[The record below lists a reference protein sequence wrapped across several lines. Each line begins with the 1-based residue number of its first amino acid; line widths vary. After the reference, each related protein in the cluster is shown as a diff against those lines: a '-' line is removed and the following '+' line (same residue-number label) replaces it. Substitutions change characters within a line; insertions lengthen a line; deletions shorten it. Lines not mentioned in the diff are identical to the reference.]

1 MPMPRAAARGGS
13 FTRGDAAML
22 YSKYVPLIWAG
33 IWRKRGR
40 AVLMLLQIASAFA
53 LFGLLEGVNTG
64 IKQAIAQTHRDRLYI
79 GSSVSLGDPLP
90 ISLLARIRATPG
102 VAVVTPRQ
110 GLPGTYQQPD
120 QQLGVL
126 AIEPQA
132 FFAIHDEYSVPQ
144 DAVAALENNRTGT
157 LVGVDSMERFGW
169 KVGERVVLQSPVPRT
184 DGSRDWTFDIVGSY
198 DMVDEAAEANALIA
212 NFAYVDEARFANRD
226 TVQVFVAK
234 IDDPASASS
243 VGLAIDNAFA
253 NSAYETRTQS
263 EADLAASQIQRI
275 GDLNYLA
282 RMIVAAVF
290 FAILFAT
297 GALMM
302 QSIRERMPE
311 LAVLKTLGF
320 SDRLVMGLIIAEAVV
335 FCVFAAGI
343 GLGIASFV
351 LPAARTFI
359 GIAGVPGVVVAAG
372 LILALALALI
382 GSSVPA
388 WRGLKLQVA
397 DALAGR

>member
-1 MPMPRAAARGGS
+1 
-13 FTRGDAAML
+13 ML
-22 YSKYVPLIWAG
+22 KYLPLIWAG

-64 IKQAIAQTHRDRLYI
+64 IKQAIAQLHRDRLYI

-102 VAVVTPRQ
+102 VALVTPRQ

-120 QQLGVL
+120 QQVGVI
-126 AIEPQA
+126 AIEPRA
-132 FFAIHDEYSVPQ
+132 FFEIHDEYAVAQ
-144 DAVAALENNRTGT
+144 DAIAALAGNRTGT
-157 LVGVDSMERFGW
+157 LVGRDSMERFGW
-169 KVGERVVLQSPVPRT
+169 EVGDRVVLQSPVPRN
-184 DGSRDWTFDIVGSY
+184 DGSREWAFDIVGSY
-198 DMVDEAAEANALIA
+198 DMADEADEANALIA

-234 IDDPASASS
+234 IDDPESAAA

-253 NSAYETRTQS
+253 NSDHETRTQS

-275 GDLNYLA
+275 ADLDFLA
-282 RMIVAAVF
+282 RAIIAAVF
-290 FAILFAT
+290 FALLFAT

-311 LAVLKTLGF
+311 LAVLKTVGY
-320 SDRLVMGLIIAEAVV
+320 SDRLVMGIILAEAVV
-335 FCVFAAGI
+335 FCLFAAGA
-343 GLGIASFV
+343 GLAIASFV
-351 LPAARTFI
+351 LPMARNFI
-359 GIAGVPGVVVAAG
+359 GLAGVPLVVVAAG
-372 LILALALALI
+372 LVLALALALI

-388 WRGLKLQVA
+388 WRGLRLQVA

>member
-1 MPMPRAAARGGS
+1 MPYPK
-13 FTRGDAAML
+13 FL
-22 YSKYVPLIWAG
+22 PLVWAG

-53 LFGLLEGVNTG
+53 LFGLLEGLNTG
-64 IKQAIAQTHRDRLYI
+64 IKQAIAQTHRDRLYV

-90 ISLLARIRATPG
+90 ISVLGRIRATPG
-102 VAVVTPRQ
+102 VAFATPRQ
-110 GLPGTYQQPD
+110 ALPGTYQQPD
-120 QQLGVL
+120 QQIGVI
-126 AIEPQA
+126 AVDPEA
-132 FFAIHDEYSVPQ
+132 YFAIFDELSASQ
-144 DAVAALENNRTGT
+144 DAVAALVSNRTGT
-157 LVGVDSMERFGW
+157 LVGSDTMERFGW

-184 DGSRDWTFDIVGSY
+184 DGSRDWAFDIVGSY
-198 DMVDEAAEANALIA
+198 DTRNEDDDATALLA

-234 IDDPASASS
+234 VGDPSNATP

-253 NSAYETRTQS
+253 NSDHETRTQS
-263 EADLAASQIQRI
+263 EADLAASQLQRI

-282 RMIVAAVF
+282 RAIIAAVF
-290 FAILFAT
+290 FAMLFAT

-311 LAVLKTLGF
+311 LAVLKTVGF

-335 FCVFAAGI
+335 FCLFAAGV
-343 GLGIASFV
+343 GLAIAAFV
-351 LPAARTFI
+351 LPLARQFI
-359 GIAGVPGVVVAAG
+359 GIAGLPPVVAAAG
-372 LILALALALI
+372 MVFAVVLALI

-388 WRGLKLQVA
+388 WRGLRLQVT

>member
-1 MPMPRAAARGGS
+1 MS
-13 FTRGDAAML
+13 
-22 YSKYVPLIWAG
+22 YSKFLPLVWAG

-90 ISLLARIRATPG
+90 IGLLGRIRATPG
-102 VAVVTPRQ
+102 VRFATPRQ
-110 GLPGTYQQPD
+110 ALPGTYQQPD
-120 QQLGVL
+120 QQVGVI
-126 AIEPQA
+126 AVDSVA
-132 FFAIHDEYSVPQ
+132 FFAIFDELSAPQ
-144 DAVAALENNRTGT
+144 DVVAALENNRTGV
-157 LVGVDSMERFGW
+157 LVGSDTMERFGW
-169 KVGERVVLQSPVPRT
+169 KVGDRVVLQSPVPRT
-184 DGSRDWTFDIVGSY
+184 DGSRDWAFDIVGSY
-198 DMVDEAAEANALIA
+198 DTLDAADDATALIA

-226 TVQVFVAK
+226 TTQMFVAK
-234 IDDPASASS
+234 IDNPTNAAPI
-243 VGLAIDNAFA
+243 GLAIDNAFA
-253 NSAYETRTQS
+253 NSDHETRTQS

-282 RMIVAAVF
+282 RAIIAAVF
-290 FAILFAT
+290 FAMLFAT

-311 LAVLKTLGF
+311 LAVLKTVGF
-320 SDRLVMGLIIAEAVV
+320 SDRLVMGLIVLEAVV

-343 GLGIASFV
+343 GLAIAAFV
-351 LPAARTFI
+351 LPMARQFI
-359 GIAGVPGVVVAAG
+359 GIAGVPLVVVAAG
-372 LILALALALI
+372 LVFAVMLALI

-388 WRGLKLQVA
+388 WRGLRLQVT

>member
-1 MPMPRAAARGGS
+1 
-13 FTRGDAAML
+13 ML
-22 YSKYVPLIWAG
+22 YSKYLPLIWAG

-64 IKQAIAQTHRDRLYI
+64 IKQAIAETNRDRLYI

-90 ISLLARIRATPG
+90 ISLLARIEATPG
-102 VAVVTPRQ
+102 VAAVTPRQ
-110 GLPGTYQQPD
+110 TLPGTYQQPD
-120 QQLGVL
+120 QQLGVIAVEPRAFFTIHGEYNVPRD
-126 AIEPQA
+126 AIE
-132 FFAIHDEYSVPQ
+132 
-144 DAVAALENNRTGT
+144 ALANNRTGT
-157 LVGVDSMERFGW
+157 LAGRDSMERFGW
-169 KVGERVVLQSPVPRT
+169 QVGDRVVLQSPVPRN

-198 DMVDEAAEANALIA
+198 DMVDEGNEANALIA
-212 NFAYVDEARFANRD
+212 NFAYIDEARFANRD

-253 NSAYETRTQS
+253 NSDHETRTQS

-282 RMIVAAVF
+282 RMIIGAVF
-290 FAILFAT
+290 FAMLFAT

-311 LAVLKTLGF
+311 LAVLKTVGF
-320 SDRLVMGLIIAEAVV
+320 SDRLVMGLIVAEAIV
-335 FCVFAAGI
+335 FCLFAAGV
-343 GLGIASFV
+343 GLAIASVV
-351 LPAARTFI
+351 LPTARRFI
-359 GIAGVPGVVVAAG
+359 GIAGVPFVVVAAG
-372 LILALALALI
+372 LALALALALI

-388 WRGLKLQVA
+388 WRGLRLQVT

>member
-1 MPMPRAAARGGS
+1 M
-13 FTRGDAAML
+13 
-22 YSKYVPLIWAG
+22 
-33 IWRKRGR
+33 WRKRGR

-53 LFGLLEGVNTG
+53 LFGLLEGINTG

-79 GSSVSLGDPLP
+79 ASSVSLGDPLP

-120 QQLGVL
+120 QQLGVIG
-126 AIEPQA
+126 IEPRA
-132 FFAIHDEYSVPQ
+132 FFEIHDEYSVAQ
-144 DAVAALENNRTGT
+144 EAIAALEGNRTGT
-157 LVGVDSMERFGW
+157 LVGRDSMERFGW
-169 KVGERVVLQSPVPRT
+169 KLADRVVLQSPVPRN

-198 DMVDEAAEANALIA
+198 EMDDEAAEANALIA
-212 NFAYVDEARFANRD
+212 NFAYVDEARLANRD

-234 IDDPASASS
+234 IDDPTSASA
-243 VGLAIDNAFA
+243 VGLTIDNAFA
-253 NSAYETRTQS
+253 NSDHETRTQS

-282 RMIVAAVF
+282 RMIIAAVF
-290 FAILFAT
+290 FAMLFAT

-311 LAVLKTLGF
+311 LAVLKTVGF
-320 SDRLVMGLIIAEAVV
+320 TDGLVMALIVTEAVV
-335 FCVFAAGI
+335 FCLFAAGV
-343 GLGIASFV
+343 GLAIATLV
-351 LPAARTFI
+351 LPAARSFI
-359 GIAGVPGVVVAAG
+359 GIAGVPPVVVAAG
-372 LILALALALI
+372 LALALALALI

-388 WRGLKLQVA
+388 WRGLKLQVV

>member
-1 MPMPRAAARGGS
+1 MA
-13 FTRGDAAML
+13 
-22 YSKYVPLIWAG
+22 YSKFLPLVWAG

-79 GSSVSLGDPLP
+79 ASSVSLGDPLP
-90 ISLLARIRATPG
+90 ISVLGRIRATPG
-102 VAVVTPRQ
+102 VAFVTPRQ

-120 QQLGVL
+120 QQLGVI
-126 AIEPQA
+126 AVDPGA
-132 FFAIHDEYSVPQ
+132 FFAIHDEYRAPQ
-144 DAVAALENNRTGT
+144 DAVAALEGNRTGV
-157 LVGVDSMERFGW
+157 LVGSDTMERFGW
-169 KVGERVVLQSPVPRT
+169 SVGDRVVLQSPVPRA
-184 DGSRDWTFDIVGSY
+184 DGSREWAFDVVGSY
-198 DMVDEAAEANALIA
+198 DMLDETADADALIA

-226 TVQVFVAK
+226 TVQVLVAK
-234 IDDPASASS
+234 IDDPGDAAAI
-243 VGLAIDNAFA
+243 GLAIDNAFA
-253 NSAYETRTQS
+253 NSDHETRTQS

-282 RMIVAAVF
+282 RAIIAAVF
-290 FAILFAT
+290 FAMLFAT

-311 LAVLKTLGF
+311 LAVLKTVGY
-320 SDRLVMGLIIAEAVV
+320 SDRLVMGLIITEAVV
-335 FCVFAAGI
+335 FCLFAAGV
-343 GLGIASFV
+343 GLAIATFV
-351 LPAARTFI
+351 LPLARDFI
-359 GIAGVPGVVVAAG
+359 GIAGVPLVVVAAG
-372 LILALALALI
+372 LVFALVLALI

-388 WRGLKLQVA
+388 WRGLRLQVA

>member
-1 MPMPRAAARGGS
+1 MA
-13 FTRGDAAML
+13 
-22 YSKYVPLIWAG
+22 YSKFLPLIWAG

-53 LFGLLEGVNTG
+53 LFGLLEGLNTG

-90 ISLLARIRATPG
+90 ISVLGRIRATPG
-102 VAVVTPRQ
+102 VAFVTPRQ

-120 QQLGVL
+120 QQLGVI
-126 AIEPQA
+126 AIEPGA
-132 FFAIHDEYSVPQ
+132 FFAIHDEYSAPP
-144 DAVAALENNRTGT
+144 DAVAALESNRTGT
-157 LVGVDSMERFGW
+157 LVGSDTMERFGW
-169 KVGERVVLQSPVPRT
+169 KVGDRVVLQSPVPRA
-184 DGSRDWTFDIVGSY
+184 DGSREWVFDIVGSY
-198 DMVDEAAEANALIA
+198 DMLDDADDAEALIA

-234 IDDPASASS
+234 IDDPGDAAPI
-243 VGLAIDNAFA
+243 GLAIDNAFA
-253 NSAYETRTQS
+253 NSDHETRTQS

-282 RMIVAAVF
+282 RAIIAAVF
-290 FAILFAT
+290 FAMLFAT

-311 LAVLKTLGF
+311 LAVLKTVGF

-335 FCVFAAGI
+335 FCLFAAGV
-343 GLGIASFV
+343 GLAIASFV
-351 LPAARTFI
+351 LPLARDFI
-359 GIAGVPGVVVAAG
+359 GIAGVPLVVVAAG
-372 LILALALALI
+372 LVFALVLALI

-388 WRGLKLQVA
+388 WRGLRLQVV

>member
-1 MPMPRAAARGGS
+1 MP
-13 FTRGDAAML
+13 
-22 YSKYVPLIWAG
+22 YSKFLPLVWAG

-53 LFGLLEGVNTG
+53 LFGLLEGLNTG
-64 IKQAIAQTHRDRLYI
+64 IKQAIAETHRDRLYI

-90 ISLLARIRATPG
+90 ISVLGTIRATPG
-102 VAVVTPRQ
+102 IAFATPRQ

-120 QQLGVL
+120 QQVGVIGVE
-126 AIEPQA
+126 AGP
-132 FFAIHDEYSVPQ
+132 FFAIFDEYNLPQ
-144 DAVAALENNRTGT
+144 DAIAALENNRTGT
-157 LVGVDSMERFGW
+157 LVGRDTMERFGW
-169 KVGERVVLQSPVPRT
+169 KIGDQVVLQSPVPRS
-184 DGSRDWTFDIVGSY
+184 DGSGEWAFDVVGSY
-198 DMVDEAAEANALIA
+198 DMRDDADQATALIA

-226 TVQVFVAK
+226 TVQMFVAK
-234 IDDPASASS
+234 IDDPGNAAPI
-243 VGLAIDNAFA
+243 GLAIDNAFA
-253 NSAYETRTQS
+253 NSANETRTQS

-282 RMIVAAVF
+282 RAIIAAVF
-290 FAILFAT
+290 FAMLFAT

-311 LAVLKTLGF
+311 LAILKTVGF

-335 FCVFAAGI
+335 FCLFAAGV
-343 GLGIASFV
+343 GLGIAAFV
-351 LPAARTFI
+351 LPMARQFI
-359 GIAGVPGVVVAAG
+359 GIAGVPLVVVAAG
-372 LILALALALI
+372 LVFALMLALI
-382 GSSVPA
+382 GSSIPA

>member
-1 MPMPRAAARGGS
+1 
-13 FTRGDAAML
+13 ML
-22 YSKYVPLIWAG
+22 YSKYVFLVWAG

-90 ISLLARIRATPG
+90 IGLLARIRATSG
-102 VAVVTPRQ
+102 VTVVTPRQ
-110 GLPGTYQQPD
+110 GLGGTYQQPD
-120 QQLGVL
+120 QQLGVI
-126 AIEPQA
+126 AIEPRA
-132 FFAIHDEYSVPQ
+132 FFEIHDEYSVPR
-144 DAVAALENNRTGT
+144 DAIEALANTRTGT
-157 LVGVDSMERFGW
+157 LVGRDSMERFGW
-169 KVGERVVLQSPVPRT
+169 KLGDRVVLQSPVPRT

-198 DMVDEAAEANALIA
+198 DMVDAADEANALIA
-212 NFAYVDEARFANRD
+212 NFAYVDEARFANRN

-234 IDDPASASS
+234 IDDPTSASS

-282 RMIVAAVF
+282 RMIIAAVF

-311 LAVLKTLGF
+311 LAVLKTVGF
-320 SDRLVMGLIIAEAVV
+320 SDRLVMGLIVTEAVV
-335 FCVFAAGI
+335 FCLSAAGV
-343 GLGIASFV
+343 GLAIASAV
-351 LPAARTFI
+351 LPAARSFI
-359 GIAGVPGVVVAAG
+359 GIAGVPRVVVAAG
-372 LILALALALI
+372 LALALALALI